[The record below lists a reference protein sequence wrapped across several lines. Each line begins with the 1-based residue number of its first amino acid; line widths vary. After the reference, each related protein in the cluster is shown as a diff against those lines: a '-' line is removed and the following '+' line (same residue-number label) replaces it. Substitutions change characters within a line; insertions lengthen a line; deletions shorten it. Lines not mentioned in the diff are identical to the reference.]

1 MKNAGQTTGADF
13 APNMRLPRQRDADS
27 SSSSNPMR
35 AVGEGPERLRDD
47 DDDVPA
53 RPVTRLTSPE
63 KFKAQQLIASE
74 VLDARDYPQFD
85 DNHGC
90 LNIEETEE
98 ELEIE
103 LNEQVHV
110 ECDTSAIRQVA
121 RMSSWSGKG

>member
-27 SSSSNPMR
+27 R
-35 AVGEGPERLRDD
+35 AVGEGPKRLRDD

-74 VLDARDYPQFD
+74 VLDVRDYPQFD